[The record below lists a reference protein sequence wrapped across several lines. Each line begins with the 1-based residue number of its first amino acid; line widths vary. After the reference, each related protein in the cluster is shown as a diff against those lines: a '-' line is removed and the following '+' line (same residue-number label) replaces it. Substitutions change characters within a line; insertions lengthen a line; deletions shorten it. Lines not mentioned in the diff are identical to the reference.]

1 MGRSR
6 SRSRSRGRRYRSP
19 STSDR
24 SRSRSASPEGYR
36 VHVADL
42 GLDPSKREIEK
53 HFEVY
58 GPLIE
63 VWVAKNPPCFAFVVY
78 KYKDDADMA
87 IREMDGKV
95 LSSGRIKCTFARPR
109 TKNRRRKGFDPN
121 LRCYQCGD
129 RGHFS
134 RDCDEIWRQRQRN
147 RERYRSQLSR
157 SRSRSRDRRR
167 KSRDRSRSQSRSRRN
182 RQRTASK
189 SPRRTRD
196 SRSRERNGDA
206 KKPSGS
212 ARRST
217 SARRDRSPAT
227 RKDKADHEDD

>member
-87 IREMDGKV
+87 IREMDGKYGNFLDTSFRSKCFPLRV
-95 LSSGRIKCTFARPR
+95 DSFIVYAIIYCIPIKGVFTLPDLSS
-109 TKNRRRKGFDPN
+109 
-121 LRCYQCGD
+121 
-129 RGHFS
+129 
-134 RDCDEIWRQRQRN
+134 
-147 RERYRSQLSR
+147 
-157 SRSRSRDRRR
+157 
-167 KSRDRSRSQSRSRRN
+167 
-182 RQRTASK
+182 
-189 SPRRTRD
+189 
-196 SRSRERNGDA
+196 
-206 KKPSGS
+206 
-212 ARRST
+212 
-217 SARRDRSPAT
+217 
-227 RKDKADHEDD
+227 